1 VGAEGLRGAIAI
13 LIAST
18 GISLAVGSANAET
31 TAVAELEAS
40 DTADSGG
47 HDALSAEQ
55 MAELIAEK
63 RELQLQRQAK
73 ALANARVV
81 LFVGIELSAEQSRGV
96 DAIIEAEREY
106 GRRTGELRFQ
116 LARAQKQGD
125 TERARAI
132 RQESGP
138 LRARRKGR
146 DECMSSLRRGGINGG
161 AKRALRWKPN
171 RGYSGRSNPHRVS
184 SAGSRPD
191 RDMARTVVR
200 RDLQQRD
207 S

>member
-18 GISLAVGSANAET
+18 GIGLAVGSANAET

-40 DTADSGG
+40 DTADFGV

-55 MAELIAEK
+55 RAELIREK

-81 LFVGIELSAEQSRGV
+81 LFEGIDLSAEQSRGV

-116 LARAQKQGD
+116 LATAQKQGD
-125 TERARAI
+125 AERARAI

-138 LRARRKGR
+138 LRARRKGP
-146 DECMSSLRRGGINGG
+146 DECMEEMRAFLSEEQRPIFDMNRARLAAEKQQPQKGRHKRRRQAG
-161 AKRALRWKPN
+161 AEVEAE
-171 RGYSGRSNPHRVS
+171 
-184 SAGSRPD
+184 
-191 RDMARTVVR
+191 
-200 RDLQQRD
+200 
-207 S
+207 

>member
-1 VGAEGLRGAIAI
+1 MGAEGLRGAIAI

-18 GISLAVGSANAET
+18 GIGLAVGSANAET

-40 DTADSGG
+40 DTADFGV
-47 HDALSAEQ
+47 HDTLSAAQ
-55 MAELIAEK
+55 RAELIREK

-81 LFVGIELSAEQSRGV
+81 LFEGIDLSAEQSRGV

-116 LARAQKQGD
+116 LATAQKQGD
-125 TERARAI
+125 AERARAI

-138 LRARRKGR
+138 LRARRKGP
-146 DECMSSLRRGGINGG
+146 DECMEEMRAFLSEEQRTIFDMNRARLAAEKQQSQKGRHKRRRQAG
-161 AKRALRWKPN
+161 AEVEAE
-171 RGYSGRSNPHRVS
+171 
-184 SAGSRPD
+184 
-191 RDMARTVVR
+191 
-200 RDLQQRD
+200 
-207 S
+207 